1 MTLKLLGREGCS
13 FFLLQVR
20 QSERGGGKI
29 LVFSKLCPL
38 RMFFSL
44 LLKQVFISTN
54 IDINFNLQIKSMF
67 AVIGITFHVTKT
79 MVFVKRL
86 RGY

>member
-1 MTLKLLGREGCS
+1 M
-13 FFLLQVR
+13 
-20 QSERGGGKI
+20 
-29 LVFSKLCPL
+29 LVFSGLCPPC
-38 RMFFSL
+38 MVFSL

-67 AVIGITFHVTKT
+67 AVTGITFHVSKT
-79 MVFVKRL
+79 LVFVKRL